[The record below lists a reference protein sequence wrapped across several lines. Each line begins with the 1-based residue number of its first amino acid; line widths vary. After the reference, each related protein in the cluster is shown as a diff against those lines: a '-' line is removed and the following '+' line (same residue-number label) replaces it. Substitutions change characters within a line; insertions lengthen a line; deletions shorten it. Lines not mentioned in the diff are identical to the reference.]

1 MSWEDP
7 FEEIVRLRKE
17 MDRLFDNFFDRTEIK
32 RLTEGK
38 DLAVARVGSDVKV
51 KDKKV
56 EVKVYLPGVDKKDIM
71 LKVTDSYI
79 DVRAEKK
86 EESRLKNKGLFKEER
101 SYRGYYEIIPLPVL
115 VNPRR
120 AEADYKNGVLEIEI
134 PKKKSGKKEVK
145 IVAVK

>member
-86 EESRLKNKGLFKEER
+86 DESRIKNKGLFKEER

>member
-17 MDRLFDNFFDRTEIK
+17 MGGLFDNFFDRTEIK

-38 DLAVARVGSDVKV
+38 DLVVARAGSDVKV

-56 EVKVYLPGVDKKDIM
+56 EVKVYIPGVDKKEIM

-86 EESRLKNKGLFKEER
+86 DESRIKNKGLFKEER